1 VRLLNKKALYF
12 VTAKKAIK
20 LFCEVI
26 EQEGIIFCD
35 CKKSNKVYFVSA
47 LKKICSLPSTWVGSL

>member
-1 VRLLNKKALYF
+1 MRLLNKKALYF

-20 LFCEVI
+20 SFCKVI
-26 EQEGIIFCD
+26 EQEGVILCD

-47 LKKICSLPSTWVGSL
+47 LKKKL

>member
-20 LFCEVI
+20 SFCEVI
-26 EQEGIIFCD
+26 EQEGVIFCD

-47 LKKICSLPSTWVGSL
+47 LKKNL